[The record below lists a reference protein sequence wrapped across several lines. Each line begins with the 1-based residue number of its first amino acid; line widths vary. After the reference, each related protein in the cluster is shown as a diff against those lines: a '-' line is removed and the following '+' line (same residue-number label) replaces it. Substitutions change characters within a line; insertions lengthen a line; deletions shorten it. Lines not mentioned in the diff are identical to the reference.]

1 MSPTQWREETRPC
14 PICGNSRFRS
24 LGSRGGDA
32 HRSGLGVRTS
42 VVRCRTCHGVYP
54 RPFLVPTGN
63 PYAEHST
70 DDYFRLHERAT
81 KVKSGEE
88 LAERARELVGR
99 SGRLLELGCGEGGLL
114 VGARRI
120 GWTVRGVEM
129 TEAFARRTHLEGIE
143 IELASVEAC
152 RSLDEQWDAVL
163 LAAILEHLYDPRA
176 CLARVFR
183 ALAPGGVAFIDVPN
197 ECSLWTRLGNIYMRA
212 RRREWAVNLS
222 PTFPPY
228 HVVGFCPRSLRW
240 LLDDIGFDV
249 VDIRT
254 HRWSNAL
261 PETGSLLGRIER
273 SAAEAAL
280 SLGAWLGSGAGI
292 TAWARRP
299 PNG

>member
-1 MSPTQWREETRPC
+1 MSPVLWREETRPC
-14 PICGNSRFRS
+14 PVCGSSHFRR
-24 LGSRGGDA
+24 LGSRGGHA
-32 HRSGLGVRTS
+32 HRGGLGVPTS

-70 DDYFRLHERAT
+70 DDYFRLHERT
-81 KVKSGEE
+81 DKIRSGED
-88 LAERARELVGR
+88 LAARAGELVGR
-99 SGRLLELGCGEGGLL
+99 SGRLLELGCGGGGLL
-114 VGARRI
+114 VGARRL

-129 TEAFARRTHLEGIE
+129 TEAFARSARLEGIDV
-143 IELASVEAC
+143 ELASVETC

-163 LAAILEHLYDPRA
+163 LAAVLEHLYNPRA
-176 CLARVFR
+176 CLARVFG
-183 ALAPGGVAFIDVPN
+183 ALAPGGVVFIDVPN
-197 ECSLWTRLGNIYMRA
+197 ECSLWSRVGNLYMRVG
-212 RRREWAVNLS
+212 RREWAVNLS

-240 LLDDIGFDV
+240 LLGDLRYDVIDIQ
-249 VDIRT
+249 T

-261 PETGSLLGRIER
+261 PQSHSLLSRIER
-273 SAAEAAL
+273 RAAEVTL

-299 PNG
+299 LDT